1 MSSNRL
7 NNSNNL
13 SNESA
18 KVDNSKL
25 TKFSD
30 AVDME
35 KYNEM
40 VILQQIEDVEKK
52 RKEVELIRV
61 RSAKAEMELQIEE
74 RYAEIER
81 IKKNIEIQDKRISQ
95 LQREVGNV

>member
-1 MSSNRL
+1 MDGL
-7 NNSNNL
+7 
-13 SNESA
+13 
-18 KVDNSKL
+18 
-25 TKFSD
+25 
-30 AVDME
+30 
-35 KYNEM
+35 
-40 VILQQIEDVEKK
+40 EKK

-61 RSAKAEMELQIEE
+61 RSANAEMELQIEE

>member
-1 MSSNRL
+1 MDGL
-7 NNSNNL
+7 
-13 SNESA
+13 
-18 KVDNSKL
+18 
-25 TKFSD
+25 
-30 AVDME
+30 
-35 KYNEM
+35 
-40 VILQQIEDVEKK
+40 EKK

-95 LQREVGNV
+95 LQKETGSV